1 MSQSLYYKPYLSDS
15 ELESSSDSESDS
27 SGYTS
32 DTLTDTDSFSGPGS
46 EAPTLVMSEGIP
58 SDIPKKEEPKAT
70 AIITEKKLPYNES
83 RNTTLVMI
91 NSRDRDTNIYP
102 QPTFFT
108 MRLPRTF
115 KNIKT
120 ITITQLNLLN
130 SFFNFSESK
139 GNTYMYVNELG
150 RIITTPTGEEIQN
163 DIRVQIRDGTYSA
176 SELVTELNNAMNQTP
191 LFADI
196 SGGLGTFINEFS
208 GTGDYTLLF
217 NQPGPVVYNSLTG
230 QYQSNITMSQLV
242 SRYFQVVQTVGI
254 ISFSYDECL
263 VAYYYPVIYEMT
275 TRGLQFNT
283 YPEFLPAGYSDPY
296 TYILFGFTGLDDPYI
311 LRLIQDTQNQA
322 LFDAYRAQNT
332 FVKFLVNNYVCTY
345 NSLQGRLQISAT
357 SLNPSIQTDL
367 TLQYQTFLNEEV
379 INAGF
384 SNVAQFQSNY
394 NALSQQNGA
403 LLEFYNFIHR
413 NFTNQFGI
421 NFGTYTPEFFAN
433 LSNEITLYN
442 TLNKRGW
449 ATTLLPS
456 VSSNAIS
463 ETTQLVEQISTPLK
477 NIIVRP
483 TDPGAGNFLCNL
495 GTFSTITFSNAS
507 ETTYGYTDISFAILP
522 TSYARLNFTS
532 RCRQTINVMTIPRYL
547 NERTPGTEELYPFGS
562 GLNQTPMLFDVV
574 STPTSSIQ
582 IRTDISGVSDF
593 YMYTIQQNMFVS
605 RDFMR
610 TNNAWINYV
619 TPQILAG
626 VRIQPTDPEWN
637 AVPPISDFQLVSYRP
652 HMFFQLN
659 MDGYNLDPA
668 AKWKVDI
675 CVETQDG
682 SIFPV
687 PIVVARYRDRA
698 AFMIDALSDLA
709 QQYDENPRHVFERQ
723 VFTDISAA
731 TLTIDVLN
739 YQQSYFMIHI
749 LPGSIIPNSV
759 PLRVFAILNGTYGVY
774 TTATQLDYRDMPWQN
789 LPPIADQLTPNSDVF
804 KPPLTSIY
812 DSAFTQIGYDISGV
826 SNNWLDYYIQSSDN
840 KYFDPNNI
848 ENYSTVT
855 NTGLRYLF
863 EQKSNGSGPPAPDSA
878 TEWSLYFYKDS
889 QNVVRDTYQFGS
901 NNFYLTA
908 STILKPPVDG
918 NETLL
923 LNWFK
928 AGSNAVEEFRN
939 PAPFGFYS
947 TNTTVSLSTGIFLA
961 CHNSI
966 ARPTDVSTSVSS
978 LDVNGLTGMS
988 FFLNPN
994 DIVKLNEIQIKFA
1007 YIQPSY
1013 DNLGFPVTRNN
1024 GPLGLTDTP
1033 NYSFQNQAIQTS
1045 IYSNAANSWD
1055 DWYEFNRR
1063 NVRIGVFPTQYV
1075 STNNLSTISMT
1086 DAICTL
1092 SLDKVVQVANYINT
1106 AGTLRSREPEW
1117 GTYYEYKVLSTTD
1130 DKYYYQNG
1138 VWQTVSLTPDVIP
1151 TYEAGNVNYPGYFL
1165 THTNINNY
1173 NFLPNSYGIAPSVGY
1188 SVNDPYSY
1196 VSSYTSDIPNSYTI
1210 VPFYYDIGTSSWNV
1224 GSFYGATYTK
1234 TPLLPNPTTAGSAAP
1249 YYGPAG
1255 IFGWT
1260 TNVSTIVS
1268 ASNDPLYWNMKIGFE
1283 TLDEDYNPAT
1293 DLSSFGNFTGIS
1305 NELQDTVLFL
1315 YKNTTQDY
1323 DIRDIS
1329 TNTDLGADRWV
1340 WGQESNTNYIRY
1352 DDQSGYNY
1360 LSYINDFTVR
1370 PSSIFDYSVHVR
1382 GYVPTSQF
1390 VTGLRLIGKNFTDF
1404 GSATLAEIGD
1414 EIADLN
1420 GYTPI
1425 SDSLAYQLLNS
1436 TSTAYYSTIINTN
1449 NCIRVGMGNFYSHQ
1463 YADALI
1469 RFNDVFKY
1477 STITFGKK
1485 IGYSGVSF
1493 TLTGYDNAIT
1503 QYATYYSTLRGT
1515 LLQYTE
1521 VLSTATGRLNEYVT
1535 ERYANILPSLVLNR
1549 TRITDPIPFSLLLN
1563 SKLESPYN
1571 TLFDEWG
1578 LGWNLGFI
1586 KADTPYLTTQIS
1598 NTFIRITQE
1607 FIYLKLNDEM
1617 NLNTLGVSTKENLSL
1632 TREPFAE
1639 SNKYFAKILLNNF
1652 GGFCRAAVQM
1662 PKNFSPVLGQFLT
1675 LSLQLVDRNGNPID
1689 NNDCDYDIV
1698 MEITESAD
1706 ADEKNFA
1713 EIRGR

>member
-1 MSQSLYYKPYLSDS
+1 MSQSQYYKPYLSDS
-15 ELESSSDSESDS
+15 EYESDEESDS

-32 DTLTDTDSFSGPGS
+32 DSLTDTDTFSGPGS
-46 EAPTLVMSEGIP
+46 EAPTLVMDDGIP
-58 SDIPKKEEPKAT
+58 AEIPKKEEPKAT
-70 AIITEKKLPYNES
+70 AIITEKKQPYNES

-130 SFFNFSESK
+130 SFFNFSQAK

-150 RIITTPTGEEIQN
+150 RVITTSSGEQIQN

-196 SGGLGTFINEFS
+196 SGGLGSFINAFA
-208 GTGDYTLLF
+208 GTGDYSILF

-230 QYQSNITMSQLV
+230 QYQSNLTMSQLV
-242 SRYFQVVQTVGI
+242 ARYFQIVQTVGTV
-254 ISFSYDECL
+254 SFTPEQCTI
-263 VAYYYPVIYEMT
+263 AYYYPIIYEMT
-275 TRGLQFNT
+275 TRNLPFNT
-283 YPEFLPAGYSDPY
+283 HPESLPAGYSDSY
-296 TYILFGFTGLDDPYI
+296 TYILFGFTGLSDPYI
-311 LRLIQDTQNQA
+311 LTLVQDPQNIQ
-322 LFDAYRAQNT
+322 LFDTYRGQNT
-332 FVKFLVNNYVCTY
+332 FVTFLVNNYVCSY

-367 TLQYQTFLNEEV
+367 TLQYQQFLTEEV
-379 INAGF
+379 VNAGF

-394 NALSQQNGA
+394 NSLSQQNGA
-403 LLEFYNFIHR
+403 LIEFYNFIHR

-421 NFGTYTPEFFAN
+421 NFGTYTAEFFAN
-433 LSNEITLYN
+433 LNNEITLYN
-442 TLNKRGW
+442 TIHKRGW
-449 ATTLLPS
+449 FTTLLPS
-456 VSSNAIS
+456 VFSNAIS
-463 ETTQLVEQISTPLK
+463 NSQQIAEQISTPLK
-477 NIIVRP
+477 NIVVRS

-495 GTFSTITFSNAS
+495 GSLSTITFSNAS
-507 ETTYGYTDISFAILP
+507 ETTYGYTDISFAVLP

-532 RCRQTINVMTIPRYL
+532 RCRQTVNVMTIPRYL
-547 NERTPGTEELYPFGS
+547 NERGSGTEELYPFGS
-562 GLNQTPMLFDVV
+562 GLNQTPMLFDIV

-593 YMYTIQQNMFVS
+593 YLYTVKQNMFVS

-610 TNNAWINYV
+610 TNNTWANYI
-619 TPQILAG
+619 TPQILG
-626 VRIQPTDPEWN
+626 GSRIQPTDPEFN
-637 AVPPISDFQLVSYRP
+637 AIPPISDFLLVSYRP
-652 HMFFQLN
+652 HMFFQIN

-668 AKWKVDI
+668 AKWKVDL

-687 PIVVARYRDRA
+687 PIVLARYRDRA
-698 AFMIDALSDLA
+698 AFMSDVLGDLS
-709 QQYDENPRHVFERQ
+709 QNYYENPRHVFERQ
-723 VFTDISAA
+723 IFSDISAA

-739 YQQSYFMIHI
+739 YQQSYFMVHI
-749 LPGSIIPNSV
+749 LPGSSIPSSV
-759 PLRVFAILNGTYGVY
+759 PLRIFAILHGTYGDY
-774 TTATQLDYRDMPWQN
+774 TTASVLDYRDMPWQN
-789 LPPIADQLTPNSDVF
+789 LPPIADQYTPNSDIY
-804 KPPLTSIY
+804 KSPLTSIY

-848 ENYSTVT
+848 ETYSTAT

-863 EQKSNGSGPPAPDSA
+863 EQKSNGSGSPAPDSVN
-878 TEWSLYFYKDS
+878 EWSLYFYKNS
-889 QNVVRDTYQFGS
+889 QNIVRDTYQIGS

-908 STILKPPVDG
+908 STILKPPADG

-923 LNWFK
+923 VNWFK
-928 AGSNAVEEFRN
+928 ADSNAVEEFRN

-947 TNTTVSLSTGIFLA
+947 TNTTISLSTGIFLA
-961 CHNSI
+961 CYNSVG
-966 ARPTDVSTSVSS
+966 RPTDVSTSVSS

-994 DIVKLNEIQIKFA
+994 DIVKLNEIQIKMA

-1013 DNLGFPVTRNN
+1013 DNLGFPVTRTI
-1024 GPLGLTDTP
+1024 GPLGLTDTVQ
-1033 NYSFQNQAIQTS
+1033 YMFHNQATPTS
-1045 IYSNAANSWD
+1045 IYSSGLSVWD

-1063 NVRIGVFPTQYV
+1063 NLRLGVFPTQYV
-1075 STNNLSTISMT
+1075 STMNLSTISMT

-1092 SLDKVVQVANYINT
+1092 TLDKVVQVANYTNT
-1106 AGTLRSREPEW
+1106 PGTLRSREPDW
-1117 GTYYEYKVLSTTD
+1117 GTYYEYKVLSNAD
-1130 DKYYYQNG
+1130 DKYYYNNG
-1138 VWQTVSLTPDVIP
+1138 SWQTVSLLPDITP
-1151 TYEAGNVNYPGYFL
+1151 TYEAGDTTYPGYFL

-1173 NFLPNSYGIAPSVGY
+1173 NFLPNGYGIAPSVGY
-1188 SVNDPYSY
+1188 AVNNPYSY
-1196 VSSYTSDIPNSYTI
+1196 VSSYTSDVPNSYTM
-1210 VPFYYDIGTSSWNV
+1210 VPFYYDQTASTWKV
-1224 GSFYGATYTK
+1224 GSFYGVSYTK
-1234 TPLLPNPTTAGSAAP
+1234 RPFVPNPVTAGSEAP
-1249 YYGPAG
+1249 YYGPPG

-1260 TNVSTIVS
+1260 TNVSTIIS
-1268 ASNDPLYWNMKIGFE
+1268 ASTEPLYWNMKIGFE
-1283 TLDEDYNPAT
+1283 TLDADYDPAT
-1293 DLSSFGNFTGIS
+1293 DLSSFGNYTGIS
-1305 NELQDTVLFL
+1305 NELQDTMLFL
-1315 YKNTTQDY
+1315 YRNYTKDA
-1323 DIRDIS
+1323 DIQDIS
-1329 TNTDLGADRWV
+1329 TTTLLGENRWV
-1340 WGQESNTNYIRY
+1340 WGQESNSKYATY

-1360 LSYINDFTVR
+1360 LSYINNFTVR
-1370 PSSIFDYSVHVR
+1370 PSSIYDYAVHVR

-1390 VTGLRLIGKNFTDF
+1390 VTGLRMIGKNFTDF
-1404 GSATLAEIGD
+1404 GSATLSEIGQ

-1420 GYTPI
+1420 GYIPI
-1425 SDSLAYQLLNS
+1425 SDTLAYELLNS
-1436 TSTAYYSTIINTN
+1436 TSTTYYSTIINTN
-1449 NCIRVGMGNFYSHQ
+1449 NCLRVGMGNFYSHQ

-1469 RFNDVFKY
+1469 RFNNVFKY

-1485 IGYSGVSF
+1485 IGYSGVPF
-1493 TLTGYDNAIT
+1493 TLTGYQSAIT
-1503 QYATYYSTLRGT
+1503 QYSNYYSTIVGT
-1515 LLQYTE
+1515 LVQYTE
-1521 VLSTATGRLNEYVT
+1521 VLSTATGRLNEYVSD
-1535 ERYANILPSLVLNR
+1535 RYANILPSLVLNR

-1571 TLFDEWG
+1571 SMFDEWG

-1617 NLNTLGVSTKENLSL
+1617 NLNTLGVSSKEDLSL
-1632 TREPFAE
+1632 TREPSAE

-1675 LSLQLVDRNGNPID
+1675 LSMQLVDRNGNPID

-1698 MEITESAD
+1698 MEITESTD
-1706 ADEKNFA
+1706 GDDKNFS